1 MDIKKYIFYANRQIK
16 SAGAGSIVAVVG
28 FRDSVT
34 GDTLLHN
41 KSFAEGLK
49 DSAALPGVAVPDP
62 VSLSE
67 TNLNYCSLLG
77 KSLSFSS
84 RKSKIFS

>member
-1 MDIKKYIFYANRQIK
+1 M
-16 SAGAGSIVAVVG
+16 
-28 FRDSVT
+28 T

-62 VSLSE
+62 VSLSK
-67 TNLNYCSLLG
+67 TNFNY
-77 KSLSFSS
+77 S
-84 RKSKIFS
+84 RKSKIFRFVLFCLIVFVKAFSCTNGPDAIFLNEPVGTMKLSRFKVV